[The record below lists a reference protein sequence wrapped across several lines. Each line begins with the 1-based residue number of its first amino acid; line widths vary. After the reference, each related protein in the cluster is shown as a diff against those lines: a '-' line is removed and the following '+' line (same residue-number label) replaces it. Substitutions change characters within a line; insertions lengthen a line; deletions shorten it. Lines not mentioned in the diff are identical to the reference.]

1 MKAILS
7 CKGILN
13 DLETWCKFFA
23 IRFFGSHITRDPS
36 AVCVDILCWIT
47 FSLPLLYNDVAEI
60 ANSSLV
66 LMGLNQ
72 YILSVD
78 NQYQIYENQENN

>member
-36 AVCVDILCWIT
+36 AVCVDILR
-47 FSLPLLYNDVAEI
+47 
-60 ANSSLV
+60 
-66 LMGLNQ
+66 
-72 YILSVD
+72 
-78 NQYQIYENQENN
+78 

>member
-23 IRFFGSHITRDPS
+23 IRVFGSHITRDPS

-47 FSLPLLYNDVAEI
+47 FSLPLFYNDVTEI

-72 YILSVD
+72 YILRVD